1 MPGEVIDR
9 PNPAALDSRL
19 PDKTLELVVNPPKV
33 QLDTSVAQSL
43 KDFQQ
48 AACYIAGS
56 MIFLRDNVFIDRDLQ
71 AQDIKPRLLG
81 HWGTCPGLILV
92 WSHLNL
98 LIRNHDMDMIYVI
111 GPGHGAPAAL
121 ASLWLEGSLER
132 FFPQK
137 YGVNKD
143 GLRNLITGFSVPGGF
158 PSHIN
163 SETPGSIHEGG
174 ELGYALAVSFGAV
187 MDNPD
192 LIVTCVIGDGEA
204 ESGPTAAAWHS
215 IKYIDP
221 AESGAVIPILH
232 VNGFKISERTIFGCM
247 DNKELVSLFSGYGY
261 QVTVVETLDE
271 IDVELSSAL
280 EWAVSEIKAIQK
292 AARGGNPI
300 VKPRYPMIVLRTP
313 KGWTGP
319 KKVDGE
325 FIEGSFHA
333 HQIPVPNAS
342 KDEEHLKILQT
353 WLQTYDAGRL
363 LKDGKPAKSIMDI
376 IPQKDDK
383 RLGQLTQTY
392 NPYKALD
399 LPDWKPFAVE
409 KSGQSSSMQ
418 QTGQFLDKVIE
429 ENPKSFRI
437 FSPDELESNKLSAVL
452 EHTGR
457 NFQWD
462 QFSRAQGG
470 RVIEILSEHCCQG
483 WMQGYTLTG
492 RTALFP
498 SYESFLGIIHTM
510 MVQYSKFNKIA
521 REVDWR
527 GDLSSINYIETSTWA
542 RQEHNGFSHQN
553 PSFIGAVLNLKAEA
567 ARVYLPPDA
576 NCFLSTV
583 HHCLKSKNYVNLMI
597 GSKQPTGVYLS
608 PDDAAEH
615 CKQGASIWKFASTDE
630 GKDPDVVIV
639 GIGVEVTFEV
649 VKAAE
654 ILQDLLPDLR
664 VRVIN
669 VTDLMV
675 LAAETRHPHSLSR
688 REFLDMFTDDKA
700 VCFNYHGYAA
710 ELQGLLWGR
719 PDLHRMSVEGYK
731 EEGSTTTPFD
741 MMLVNC
747 VSRFDVA
754 KRALKGAAE
763 YNDQVKA
770 KLDET
775 LKKIDDR
782 VEEVRKYIHEEGAD
796 LTLSP
801 FSPETHSTTT
811 LLEMA
816 ASARALLSFL
826 LPSTN
831 RLISWTEF
839 GSPLGRPVIFLHGI
853 PASRLEGA
861 EFHQDLHERN
871 IRLIAPDRPRFG
883 RSEFV
888 LDRTIGHYAGDVQ
901 ALAKHLRL
909 AVYAVMGGSGGGPYA
924 LACARHMRP
933 EDGLRAVSVFAGVGP
948 PEGERK
954 GLNWRSVM
962 NTHLVNRMPGVLRY
976 LLPVSLPVSPKRRFH
991 RPMEKWTP
999 DPSMQAESLKKLR
1012 ATIDILKGR
1021 DREVMSKPGTLEY
1034 LTATM
1039 VESNIQGFDG
1049 FMHEAKLFSQP

>member
-9 PNPAALDSRL
+9 PNPAPLESQLPDDVLDLASKPPKKALD
-19 PDKTLELVVNPPKV
+19 K
-33 QLDTSVAQSL
+33 SVAQSL

-48 AACYIAGS
+48 AACYLAGS
-56 MIFLRDNVFIDRDLQ
+56 MIFLRDNVMIERDLKLE
-71 AQDIKPRLLG
+71 DVKPRLLG
-81 HWGTCPGLILV
+81 HWGTCPGIILV

-98 LIRNHDMDMIYVI
+98 LIRNHDLDVIYVI

-192 LIVTCVIGDGEA
+192 LIVTCIIGDGEA

-261 QVTVVETLDE
+261 QPIVVETLDE
-271 IDVELSSAL
+271 IDVELASAL
-280 EWAVSEIKAIQK
+280 EWAVSEIKKIQK
-292 AARGGNPI
+292 AAREGKPI
-300 VKPRYPMIVLRTP
+300 VKPRWPMIVLRTP

-319 KKVDGE
+319 KNVDDE
-325 FIEGSFHA
+325 IIEGSFHA
-333 HQIPVPNAS
+333 HQIPVPNAN
-342 KDEEHLKILQT
+342 KDEKHLKILQD

-363 LKDGKPAKSIMDI
+363 LKDGKPTESILEI
-376 IPQKDDK
+376 IPDKDEK
-383 RLGQLTQTY
+383 RLGQLKQTY
-392 NPYKALD
+392 DPYKALD

-409 KSGQSSSMQ
+409 TSQQTSCMQ
-418 QTGQFLDKVIE
+418 QTGKFLDKVIT

-462 QFSRAQGG
+462 EYSRAQGG
-470 RVIEILSEHCCQG
+470 RVIEVLSEHCCQG

-510 MVQYSKFNKIA
+510 MVQYSKFNKVA
-521 REVDWR
+521 REVEWR
-527 GDLSSINYIETSTWA
+527 GHLSSINYIETSTWA

-576 NCFLSTV
+576 NCFLSTI
-583 HHCLKSKNYVNLMI
+583 HHCLRSKNYVNLMI
-597 GSKQPTGVYLS
+597 GSKQPTAVYLS
-608 PDDAAEH
+608 PEDAAEH
-615 CKQGASIWKFASTDE
+615 CRRGAGIWKFASTDD

-654 ILQDLLPDLR
+654 ILRQLLPDLR

-675 LAAETRHPHSLSR
+675 LAAESRHPHALSR
-688 REFLDMFTDDKA
+688 ADFLDMFTEDKA

-710 ELQGLLWGR
+710 ELQGLLFGR
-719 PDLHRMSVEGYK
+719 PGLHRMTVEGYK

-741 MMLVNC
+741 MMLVNW

-754 KRALKGAAE
+754 KRALKGGAE
-763 YNDQVKA
+763 NNDKVKA
-770 KLDET
+770 KLDEVSR
-775 LKKIDDR
+775 KIDAR
-782 VEEVRKYIHEEGAD
+782 VEEVRTYIRDEGKG
-796 LTLSP
+796 
-801 FSPETHSTTT
+801 
-811 LLEMA
+811 
-816 ASARALLSFL
+816 
-826 LPSTN
+826 
-831 RLISWTEF
+831 EF
-839 GSPLGRPVIFLHGI
+839 
-853 PASRLEGA
+853 
-861 EFHQDLHERN
+861 N
-871 IRLIAPDRPRFG
+871 
-883 RSEFV
+883 
-888 LDRTIGHYAGDVQ
+888 LDTFQ
-901 ALAKHLRL
+901 
-909 AVYAVMGGSGGGPYA
+909 VYR
-924 LACARHMRP
+924 C
-933 EDGLRAVSVFAGVGP
+933 
-948 PEGERK
+948 
-954 GLNWRSVM
+954 
-962 NTHLVNRMPGVLRY
+962 
-976 LLPVSLPVSPKRRFH
+976 
-991 RPMEKWTP
+991 
-999 DPSMQAESLKKLR
+999 
-1012 ATIDILKGR
+1012 
-1021 DREVMSKPGTLEY
+1021 
-1034 LTATM
+1034 
-1039 VESNIQGFDG
+1039 
-1049 FMHEAKLFSQP
+1049 